1 MRRFISIAESYRR
14 HRAERD
20 GRNKAA
26 WAFQWAKTERDVSAF
41 WYRAEGVSK
50 YQTSFCNTDGAEV
63 WNIESKSGALRV
75 ELAIMPD
82 YDGDDGRDYGS
93 EDYASFLRFFR
104 ETEKLGKH
112 AAHVA
117 AVKALRQY
125 KEDQEDDGRDL
136 QTYGVAVRVFYNVP
150 RLEDGEPIAEDALWG
165 ITVADDDNGERY
177 LWECLLQTYQEATA
191 GLCGK
196 IRTERRE
203 AFRAMMSEA
212 FAANF
217 AI

>member
-1 MRRFISIAESYRR
+1 MRRFISIAESYHR

-20 GRNKAA
+20 GRNRATGA
-26 WAFQWAKTERDVSAF
+26 HQWAKTERDVSAF
-41 WYRAEGVSK
+41 WYRAEVVSK

-82 YDGDDGRDYGS
+82 YGGDDGHDHGS
-93 EDYASFLRFFR
+93 EGYASLHRFFR

-125 KEDQEDDGRDL
+125 KEDQEDDVHDL
-136 QTYGVAVRVFYNVP
+136 LTYGVAVRVFYNVP
-150 RLEDGEPIAEDALWG
+150 RLEDGEPIGEYSLWG
-165 ITVADDDNGERY
+165 ITVKNDDNGEAY
-177 LWECLLQTYQEATA
+177 LWECLLQTYGEATA